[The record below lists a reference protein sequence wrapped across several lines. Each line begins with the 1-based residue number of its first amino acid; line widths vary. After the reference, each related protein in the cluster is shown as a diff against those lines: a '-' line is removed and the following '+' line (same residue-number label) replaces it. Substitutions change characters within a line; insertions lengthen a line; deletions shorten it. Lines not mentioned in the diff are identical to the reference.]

1 MDPRVV
7 LSHPLVVAGL
17 LVAVILGKFL
27 TGTGALLAAGAPP
40 RSAILAGVA
49 LAQVGEFS
57 FILAQVGQEAGLL
70 TGDLYQLFLA
80 VSVLSMVVTPFFMQ
94 WSPTLARRIEAMQR
108 LRHWLPDR
116 TAAHVAQLEGHQ
128 VRIKDHVIILGYGL
142 NGRNLARVLGETE
155 IPYVALDLDG
165 DTVRRESHH
174 GVPIY
179 YGDGANAN
187 VLRHMRIDD
196 AKVLVVAISDPFT
209 ARRAVQVAK
218 GLNPKLHVVV
228 RTRYLREL
236 EELHQLGADDVVPE
250 EFETSIE
257 IFALVLR
264 TYNLPQEFVARK
276 AEQVRREGYALLRRS
291 EMPDLAHH
299 LRGGT
304 LTDVEVET
312 CRIDE
317 ESPAAGKS
325 LAELSVR
332 PRAGASVIAWT
343 RNQVTQSNPSE
354 KVRLQAGDIVTLLGS
369 REQIRRAVAL
379 LNEPGNRTSQHV
391 L

>member
-1 MDPRVV
+1 
-7 LSHPLVVAGL
+7 
-17 LVAVILGKFL
+17 
-27 TGTGALLAAGAPP
+27 
-40 RSAILAGVA
+40 
-49 LAQVGEFS
+49 
-57 FILAQVGQEAGLL
+57 
-70 TGDLYQLFLA
+70 
-80 VSVLSMVVTPFFMQ
+80 
-94 WSPTLARRIEAMQR
+94 
-108 LRHWLPDR
+108 
-116 TAAHVAQLEGHQ
+116 
-128 VRIKDHVIILGYGL
+128 
-142 NGRNLARVLGETE
+142 
-155 IPYVALDLDG
+155 
-165 DTVRRESHH
+165 
-174 GVPIY
+174 
-179 YGDGANAN
+179 
-187 VLRHMRIDD
+187 
-196 AKVLVVAISDPFT
+196 
-209 ARRAVQVAK
+209 
-218 GLNPKLHVVV
+218 
-228 RTRYLREL
+228 LREL